1 MDVKTIIEKAFE
13 AAKNSYSPY
22 SKFKVGA
29 CIEMRDG
36 NYFLGT
42 NIENAAFGST
52 MCAERNAVYGAY
64 SNGYGKADIKQ
75 LAIVAGSDEI
85 VSPCGAGRQ
94 VLMELLPQDCP
105 VILAN
110 RESYEITTMKELL
123 PRAFIGESL
132 TCSNQDL

>member
-85 VSPCGAGRQ
+85 VSPCGACR
-94 VLMELLPQDCP
+94 L
-105 VILAN
+105 
-110 RESYEITTMKELL
+110 
-123 PRAFIGESL
+123 SL
-132 TCSNQDL
+132 IHI

>member
-13 AAKNSYSPY
+13 AA
-22 SKFKVGA
+22 
-29 CIEMRDG
+29 
-36 NYFLGT
+36 
-42 NIENAAFGST
+42 
-52 MCAERNAVYGAY
+52 
-64 SNGYGKADIKQ
+64 
-75 LAIVAGSDEI
+75 GSDEI
-85 VSPCGAGRQ
+85 VSPCGACRQ

>member
-64 SNGYGKADIKQ
+64 SNCLLYT
-75 LAIVAGSDEI
+75 
-85 VSPCGAGRQ
+85 SP
-94 VLMELLPQDCP
+94 
-105 VILAN
+105 
-110 RESYEITTMKELL
+110 S
-123 PRAFIGESL
+123 PR
-132 TCSNQDL
+132 D

>member
-52 MCAERNAVYGAY
+52 MCA
-64 SNGYGKADIKQ
+64 
-75 LAIVAGSDEI
+75 
-85 VSPCGAGRQ
+85 
-94 VLMELLPQDCP
+94 
-105 VILAN
+105 
-110 RESYEITTMKELL
+110 T
-123 PRAFIGESL
+123 
-132 TCSNQDL
+132 

>member
-42 NIENAAFGST
+42 NIEN
-52 MCAERNAVYGAY
+52 
-64 SNGYGKADIKQ
+64 
-75 LAIVAGSDEI
+75 EI
-85 VSPCGAGRQ
+85 VSPCGACRQ